1 MASIRR
7 TLLVYLLL
15 GLVAAAGLATWFT
28 YQETRQQ
35 VGDLF
40 DLQLK
45 QLAYST
51 RIDDLVRGRQP
62 SLSPGSPPSSAGI
75 SEIVT
80 QIWDR
85 DGVLV
90 YWSRPGPGFP
100 VPATEGYTNVVQ
112 NGREWRVYTHVE
124 GTHALQVA
132 HSMDERQKIA
142 TEVALRTLLP
152 LVALIPVLG
161 VLIWYAV
168 GAGLAPLDRMSRAVA
183 KRRPDAMAPLAR
195 NNVPQ
200 ELRPL
205 AESLNALLARL
216 DEAMSAQR
224 RFTADAAH
232 ELRTPLAALK
242 LQVGLARRAQDD
254 AQRASALAELEAGVD
269 RATHLVDQLLT
280 MARLEP
286 ESPDRRNE
294 AVDLASLAKEAI
306 VARAPLAEDRR
317 IDLGLA
323 GAASAPVRGDPAML
337 SMMIGNLLDNA
348 LRYTPAGGRI
358 DVATEASP
366 NGDVRLSVI
375 DTGPGIP
382 PAERE
387 RVFERFYRGAAQ
399 DASHGTGSGLGLS
412 IVRRIAAAHRAEA
425 SLGEGSD
432 GRGLA
437 VHVRFPPPDPANTL
451 TRFAEPDGRS
461 SP

>member
-1 MASIRR
+1 MSSIRR

-15 GLVAAAGLATWFT
+15 GLAAVTGLATWFT
-28 YQETRQQ
+28 YQETREQ

-62 SLSPGSPPSSAGI
+62 SLSPGNRPANLGV

-90 YWSRPGPGFP
+90 YWSRPGAGFP
-100 VPATEGYTNVVQ
+100 VPATEGYSNVTQ
-112 NGREWRVYTHVE
+112 DGREWRIYTHVE

-132 HSMDERQKIA
+132 HAMDERRKIA

-152 LVALIPVLG
+152 LAALIPVLG
-161 VLIWYAV
+161 ALIWYAV

-183 KRRPDAMAPLAR
+183 KRRPDAMAPLTGR
-195 NNVPQ
+195 VPE

-205 AESLNALLARL
+205 ATSLNALLARL
-216 DEAMSAQR
+216 DDALSVQR

-242 LQVGLARRAQDD
+242 LQVGLARRAHDD
-254 AQRASALAELEAGVD
+254 AQRTAALGELEAGVD
-269 RATHLVDQLLT
+269 RAAHLVDQLLT

-286 ESPDRRNE
+286 DSPDRRNE
-294 AVDLASLAKEAI
+294 AVDLAALAKDAI
-306 VARAPLAEDRR
+306 VARATIADDSR
-317 IDLGLA
+317 IDLGLT
-323 GAASAPVRGDPAML
+323 GAASALVRGDSAML
-337 SMMIGNLLDNA
+337 AMLIGNLLDNA

-358 DVATEASP
+358 DVAIDDASD
-366 NGDVRLSVI
+366 GARLSVI
-375 DTGPGIP
+375 DTGPGIA
-382 PAERE
+382 PADRE
-387 RVFERFYRGAAQ
+387 RVFERFHRAGAQGA
-399 DASHGTGSGLGLS
+399 GSGLGLS
-412 IVRRIAAAHRAEA
+412 IVRRIANAHGAAVA
-425 SLGEGSD
+425 LGQGAD

-437 VHVRFPPPDPANTL
+437 VDVRFPSDAAAHTL
-451 TRFAEPDGRS
+451 TGLPEATKS
-461 SP
+461 NNS